1 MLSVFYSV
9 CQWDA
14 RNSLSPVEIKECT
27 SAELSKSIQYYV
39 SERKKENP
47 LVKVRTADGSI
58 YRLRTCDQ
66 YPTSCT
72 GIACPAHR
80 KTMSGHRLCQSTSP
94 ILITVNVLLDS
105 QRDSP
110 PGRPTA

>member
-39 SERKKENP
+39 S
-47 LVKVRTADGSI
+47 
-58 YRLRTCDQ
+58 
-66 YPTSCT
+66 
-72 GIACPAHR
+72 
-80 KTMSGHRLCQSTSP
+80 
-94 ILITVNVLLDS
+94 
-105 QRDSP
+105 QREEAVS
-110 PGRPTA
+110 AV